1 MKQVHLQSSWPA
13 ILAVRE
19 NLLSSD
25 VPYIPILIDDI
36 SRYVTQTNYERDCI
50 KNVQT
55 IGEILPGTARIAQLR
70 SVLSNCELKITLSL
84 ENLPMHAVYFK
95 DEKGRHLP
103 IWVK

>member
-13 ILAVRE
+13 FLAVRE
-19 NLLSSD
+19 NFLPSD

-36 SRYVTQTNYERDCI
+36 LRYVSQANYEEDCI

-55 IGEILPGTARIAQLR
+55 IGEILPGTARITQLR
-70 SVLSNCELKITLSL
+70 SILSDRELKVTLSL
-84 ENLPMHAVYFK
+84 ENLPVHAVYFK